1 MSVTFVPAVRLEVL
15 PAELPLPGEVSGSA
29 DAITEHARTA
39 RGRYDD
45 AAASWAQLSDG
56 RFITPQAEEVHSAF
70 ERLVLPVV
78 QDYES
83 AAGLTTNALVAFQD
97 AIDRLRPSIQDAREQ
112 AYVMNAVPPPERDDA
127 FWAQAQNLQAR
138 LNGLGEQYA
147 QAVEDCVNA
156 LNRAAAQQRS
166 TSWQAGPASML
177 SMSST
182 ISERAAKHLPE
193 ASLFKP
199 YEKDGRLMSAFK
211 GTGLTG
217 AAAHSATWM
226 ARKAGVPDDY
236 IDRVHEAASGG
247 KRVSNNETSAM
258 LRSAAKDP
266 TALGFV
272 LRKFPAL
279 QKSKTS
285 VKGDQVSMR
294 LQLTDPA
301 GPPRRTGKS
310 STAMRNA
317 VNKLEDLSQ
326 SKAAKFLGP
335 AGLALGAYG
344 NYNQGYN
351 DSLRRNPNATEA
363 EHRKEARLDSAMKTG
378 ANLAGSLAGASVGRA
393 AGAALGQVL
402 IPVPGV
408 GMAIGAVAGSLLGG
422 YFGSKLGDT
431 FGDAANESRYEGARI
446 EDQFLAGGKAVL
458 DSVNPFSTTG
468 P

>member
-70 ERLVLPVV
+70 ERLVLPAV

-83 AAGLTTNALVAFQD
+83 SAGLTTNALVAFQD
-97 AIDRLRPSIQDAREQ
+97 AIDRLRPSVQDARGQ
-112 AYVMNAVPPPERDDA
+112 ADVMNAVPPLERDDA
-127 FWAQAQNLQAR
+127 FWAQAQGLQVR
-138 LNGLGEQYA
+138 LNGLGEQYD
-147 QAVEDCVNA
+147 QAVQDCVSA
-156 LNRAAAQQRS
+156 LNRAATPERS
-166 TSWQAGPASML
+166 AGWQAGPANTL
-177 SMSST
+177 SMSGT
-182 ISERAAKHLPE
+182 ISERAATHLPD
-193 ASLFKP
+193 ATIFKP
-199 YEKDGRLMSAFK
+199 YAKDGRLMSAYN
-211 GTGLTG
+211 GAGLSG
-217 AAAHSATWM
+217 AAARSATWM

-247 KRVSNNETSAM
+247 KRVSNNETSTM

-301 GPPRRTGKS
+301 GPPRQTGKS

-335 AGLALGAYG
+335 AGVAFSAYG

-351 DSLRRNPNATEA
+351 DSLKRNPHATEV
-363 EHRKEARLDSAMKTG
+363 EHREEALTDSVTKTV
-378 ANLAGSLAGASVGRA
+378 AETAGSFAGARVGTA
-393 AGAALGQVL
+393 VGAVVGQAL

-408 GMAIGAVAGSLLGG
+408 GMAVGAVLGG
-422 YFGSKLGDT
+422 
-431 FGDAANESRYEGARI
+431 
-446 EDQFLAGGKAVL
+446 LAGGFIGGKLGSEVGEGINTARHDGGGL
-458 DSVNPFSTTG
+458 REMFTGGADALGEALNPFS
-468 P
+468 